1 MELDNLKKLT
11 QILNPDSV
19 LTSDEVEQL
28 LQGILSIIKKFKD
41 DSVSVSNETRNVIA
55 DIYEK
60 LVSSQK
66 DLVTLV
72 TSGDEA
78 VRNELNSAIESLRE
92 EIASI
97 EIPQSIEQKIPEQK
111 IETPQEL
118 RDKLQSLKEEE
129 RLDISAIKGFGK
141 LATQEN
147 VDRAL
152 SILDQRTQF
161 ILNKPAPTGGSSTWG
176 GITGTLSDQTD
187 LQTALNAKQ
196 NSITTGTT
204 AQYFRGDFSLATFP
218 TALSSF
224 TNDSGYITG
233 NQSITLSGD
242 VSGTGTTAITTTIG
256 AGKVTNAM
264 LAGSIV
270 YSKLSLTGAIL
281 NADLAGS
288 IASSKLVGT
297 DIATV
302 GTITS
307 GTWNGTIIAG
317 QYGGTGVANTG
328 KTITVSGNTIIGSS
342 THTVTFATSANT
354 SVTLPT
360 SGTLLTTTGSGT
372 GLTGIPYSLTGTANQ
387 VILSAATGNITFS
400 LPQSIA
406 TSSSPQFG
414 RMGINQASTS
424 GIGVDVTVDGTTLT
438 QGLRVMGNVSTALG
452 FSAYVSGDGFVR
464 FTFQADGTLNWGSGA
479 AGGDTFLY
487 RSATNTLKTDNKM
500 VIGTNLGIGTAVS
513 TTTVLAIQGSSTS
526 ASSLRI
532 LSGVAPTSP
541 VDGDMWYD
549 GTNVK
554 FRVGAATKTFTLT

>member
-41 DSVSVSNETRNVIA
+41 DSVGVSNETRKTIA
-55 DIYEK
+55 DIYDK
-60 LVSSQK
+60 LVTSQK
-66 DLVTLV
+66 DIVSLV
-72 TSGDEA
+72 TSSNEDI
-78 VRNELNSAIESLRE
+78 RNELNSAIESLRE

-97 EIPQSIEQKIPEQK
+97 EIPQPVEQKVIDPV

-118 RDKLQSLKEEE
+118 RDKLQSLKDDE
-129 RLDISAIKGFGK
+129 RLDVSAIKGIGK

-161 ILNKPAPTGGSSTWG
+161 ILNKSAPTATGGSSTWG

-204 AQYFRGDFSLATFP
+204 SQYFRGDLSLATFP

-242 VSGTGTTAITTTIG
+242 ISGVGTTTITTTIG

-264 LAGSIV
+264 
-270 YSKLSLTGAIL
+270 
-281 NADLAGS
+281 LAGS

-307 GTWNGTIIAG
+307 GTWNGTIVTG

-328 KTITVSGNTIIGSS
+328 KTITVSGNTTIGSS
-342 THTVTFATSANT
+342 THTVAFVTSANT

-360 SGTLLTTTGSGT
+360 SGTLLTTTGAGT

-387 VILSAATGNITFS
+387 VILSGATGNITFS

-406 TSSSPQFG
+406 TTSSPQFG
-414 RMGINQASTS
+414 RLGINQASTS
-424 GIGVDVTVDGTTLT
+424 GIGVDVNVDGTTLT

-452 FSAYVSGDGFVR
+452 LSAFVSGDNFVR

-487 RSATNTLKTDNKM
+487 RSAVNTLKTDNKM

-513 TTTVLAIQGSSTS
+513 TTTILAIQASSTS

-532 LSGVAPTSP
+532 LSGTAPTSP

-554 FRVGAATKTFTLT
+554 FRVGGTTKTFTLT

>member
-41 DSVSVSNETRNVIA
+41 DSVGVSNETRKTIA
-55 DIYEK
+55 DIYDK
-60 LVSSQK
+60 LVTSQK
-66 DLVTLV
+66 DIVSLV
-72 TSGDEA
+72 TSSNEDI
-78 VRNELNSAIESLRE
+78 RNELNSAIESLRE
-92 EIASI
+92 EIDSI
-97 EIPQSIEQKIPEQK
+97 EIPQPIEQKVIDQV
-111 IETPQEL
+111 IETPQGL
-118 RDKLQSLKEEE
+118 RDKLQSLKDDE
-129 RLDISAIKGFGK
+129 RLDISAIKGIGK

-161 ILNKPAPTGGSSTWG
+161 ILNKPAPTATGGSSSWG

-204 AQYFRGDFSLATFP
+204 SQYFRGDLSLATFP

-242 VSGTGTTAITTTIG
+242 ISGVGTTTITTTIG

-264 LAGSIV
+264 
-270 YSKLSLTGAIL
+270 
-281 NADLAGS
+281 LAGS

-307 GTWNGTIIAG
+307 GTWNGTIVTG

-328 KTITVSGNTIIGSS
+328 KTITVSGNTTIGSS
-342 THTVTFATSANT
+342 THTVAFITSANT

-360 SGTLLTTTGSGT
+360 SGTLLTTTGAGT
-372 GLTGIPYSLTGTANQ
+372 GLTGIPYTITGTANQ
-387 VILSAATGNITFS
+387 IIASAGTGNITLS

-406 TSSSPQFG
+406 TSSTPQFARIG
-414 RMGINQASTS
+414 LGQANA
-424 GIGVDVTVDGTTLT
+424 GGALIEAKTLT
-438 QGLRVMGNVSTALG
+438 ANAIQGLRIEADTASNIQFST
-452 FSAYVSGDGFVR
+452 FVTGDSFVR
-464 FTFQADGTLNWGSGA
+464 FTFLADGKQEWGGGTLVA
-479 AGGDTFLY
+479 DTNLY
-487 RSATNTLKTDNKM
+487 RSAANTLKTDDSFIVGTRM
-500 VIGTNLGIGTAVS
+500 AIGGASLS
-513 TTTVLAIQGSSTS
+513 TTTQLVLPASTTAISPIRFTS
-526 ASSLRI
+526 
-532 LSGVAPTSP
+532 GTAPTSP

-554 FRVGAATKTFTLT
+554 FRVGGTTKTFTLT